1 MANRSHIGETTN
13 RKRSKQEMAA
23 RLSEEEAWRAGSLK
37 DYEPVSLDSDG
48 MVAYERIARA
58 IPADKI
64 AEVDGYTIER
74 AAANLADVQHIESLI
89 ANIGLS
95 EAIQGGKLWAAKH
108 KSEEQARKWLIELGC
123 SPSARAKIASDVAAS
138 IAKPKTIRELMAEDE

>member
-23 RLSEEEAWRAGSLK
+23 RLAEEEAWRAGSLE
-37 DYEPVSLDSDG
+37 DYEPVSLDTDG
-48 MVAYERIARA
+48 LVAYRRIARA
-58 IPADKI
+58 IPAGKI

-89 ANIGLS
+89 ANIGLC
-95 EAIQGGKLWAAKH
+95 EAIQDGKLWAAKH
-108 KSEEQARKWLIELGC
+108 KAEEQARKWLIELGC
-123 SPSARAKIASDVAAS
+123 SPSARAKIASDVASA
-138 IAKPKTIRELMAEDE
+138 IAKPKSARAALNDE